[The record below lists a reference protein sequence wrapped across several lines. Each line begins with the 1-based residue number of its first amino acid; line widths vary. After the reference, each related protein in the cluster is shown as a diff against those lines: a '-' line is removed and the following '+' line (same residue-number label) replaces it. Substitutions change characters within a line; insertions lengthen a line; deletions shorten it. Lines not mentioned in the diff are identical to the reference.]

1 VPSVTGWSWFDVLS
15 NQAAEV
21 AGQFTD
27 PAARNAVS
35 GVCSKLGAA
44 GATLTTPTAARR
56 QEWLNHP

>member
-1 VPSVTGWSWFDVLS
+1 MPSVTGWSWFDVLS

-27 PAARNAVS
+27 PVARNAVS
-35 GVCSKLGAA
+35 GFAQTV
-44 GATLTTPTAARR
+44 ARI